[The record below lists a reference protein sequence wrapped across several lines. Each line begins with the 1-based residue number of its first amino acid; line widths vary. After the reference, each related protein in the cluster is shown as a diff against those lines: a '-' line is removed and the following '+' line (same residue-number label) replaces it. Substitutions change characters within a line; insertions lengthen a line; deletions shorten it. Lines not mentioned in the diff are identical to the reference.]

1 MRIRRPKRDILSSC
15 RSLTKLEASEP
26 ARAVCCSPHTVTSVN
41 ELSWYWIT
49 LAATVPPI
57 VAVLVAYLFWRTGQ
71 STFGNIVG
79 TAVLFAAALGLILRE
94 YVDLDR
100 ITNECLEAGTTC
112 FPQPS
117 AFARFAIYAFIALVQ
132 VFALFGLGLFIEE
145 RVRRRSYARE
155 WQ

>member
-1 MRIRRPKRDILSSC
+1 M
-15 RSLTKLEASEP
+15 
-26 ARAVCCSPHTVTSVN
+26 TSVTD
-41 ELSWYWIT
+41 LSWYWIT

-57 VAVLVAYLFWRTGQ
+57 LAVLVAYLFWRSGQ

-79 TAVLFAAALGLILRE
+79 TAVLFASALGLILRE

-100 ITNECLEAGTTC
+100 LTNACLDEGATC

-117 AFARFAIYAFIALVQ
+117 AFTRFAIYASIALVQ
-132 VFALFGLGLFIEE
+132 VFALFWLGLFIEE
-145 RVRRRSYARE
+145 RVRRRGYARE

>member
-1 MRIRRPKRDILSSC
+1 
-15 RSLTKLEASEP
+15 
-26 ARAVCCSPHTVTSVN
+26 VTSVN

-57 VAVLVAYLFWRTGQ
+57 AALVVAYLFWRTGQ
-71 STFGNIVG
+71 MTFGNIVG
-79 TAVLFAAALGLILRE
+79 TAVLFAAALGLMLRE
-94 YVDLDR
+94 YVELDR
-100 ITNECLEAGTTC
+100 ITNDCLEAGTTC

-117 AFARFAIYAFIALVQ
+117 AFTRFAIYAFISLIQ
-132 VFALFGLGLFIEE
+132 VFALFWLGLFVEE

>member
-1 MRIRRPKRDILSSC
+1 
-15 RSLTKLEASEP
+15 
-26 ARAVCCSPHTVTSVN
+26 VTSVN

-57 VAVLVAYLFWRTGQ
+57 LAVLVAYLFWRTGQ

-79 TAVLFAAALGLILRE
+79 TALLFASALGLILRE

-100 ITNECLEAGTTC
+100 LTNECLDAGTTC

-117 AFARFAIYAFIALVQ
+117 AFTRFAVYAFIALVQ
-132 VFALFGLGLFIEE
+132 VFALFWLGLFVEE